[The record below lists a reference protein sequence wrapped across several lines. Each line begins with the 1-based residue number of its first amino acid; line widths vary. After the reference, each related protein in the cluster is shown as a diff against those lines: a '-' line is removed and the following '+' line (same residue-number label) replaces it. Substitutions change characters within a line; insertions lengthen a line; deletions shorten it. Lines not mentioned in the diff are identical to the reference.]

1 MPLTYAA
8 AAPQGGDPTAGLLS
22 TLIFFAAILLIFY
35 FMLIRPQVKRQ
46 KEHQKMLSELK
57 KGDRIVTTSGIH
69 GTIADIEDTV
79 VVVQIADN
87 TRIRLEKSAIATVLK
102 KS

>member
-1 MPLTYAA
+1 MPMTYAA

-22 TLIFFAAILLIFY
+22 TLIFFGAIMLIFY
-35 FMLIRPQVKRQ
+35 VMIIRPQVKRQ

-57 KGDRIVTTSGIH
+57 KGDRIITTAGIH
-69 GTIADIEDTV
+69 GTITEIEDSV

-102 KS
+102 K